1 MSNAD
6 NFVMNRMKELLAERG
21 WTTYRLAKESGMP
34 YSSLNN
40 LFVRDTIPSVSTLEK
55 ICEGFQ
61 ITLSQFFD
69 REQPTVASF
78 DMLSADERTVIN
90 LYRRLNGR
98 EKELLTAFLH
108 GLSKTLPEEAG
119 E

>member
-6 NFVMNRMKELLAERG
+6 NFVMHRMHELLEERG
-21 WTTYRLAKESGMP
+21 WTIYRLAKESGMP

-40 LFVRDTIPSVSTLEK
+40 IFVRETIPSVSTLEK

-69 REQPTVASF
+69 RSQPTVASF
-78 DMLSADERTVIN
+78 DMLSADERTIIN
-90 LYRRLNGR
+90 LYRRLHGR
-98 EKELLTAFLH
+98 EKELLTAYLH
-108 GLSKTLPEEAG
+108 GLSNTLPE
-119 E
+119 

>member
-1 MSNAD
+1 MNSAD
-6 NFVMNRMKELLAERG
+6 NFVLTRMKELLKERE
-21 WTTYRLAKESGMP
+21 WTTYRLAKESGLA

-40 LFVRDTIPSVSTLEK
+40 IFVRETIPSVSTLEK

-98 EKELLTAFLH
+98 EKELLTAYLH